1 MTGRRERKKQMTRQ
15 ALLQA
20 AIVLFGN
27 RGFDG
32 TRIEDITERVDLAKG
47 AFYNYFDSKETLL
60 AELIFQGIGILEQ
73 DHFSALD
80 TADPVDGLVRC
91 YCAFLDH
98 HPEYLGLINQAR
110 GLLVHGRGGNGRL
123 REALGDLLRRVASRL
138 APSNPPDQW
147 TEDECLAMAALLA
160 GGVTGYRS
168 LRLAVGFSPATTA
181 SHQAIVAGLF
191 RMMDEI
197 RRRRDAGSTP

>member
-1 MTGRRERKKQMTRQ
+1 LTRQ

-20 AIVLFGN
+20 AIVLFSN

-60 AELIFQGIGILEQ
+60 AELIIQGITILEQ

-80 TADPVDGLVRC
+80 SASPLDGLVQC

-110 GLLVHGRGGNGRL
+110 GLLTHGRGGNPRL
-123 REALGDLLRRVASRL
+123 REAMGDLLRRVASRL
-138 APSNPPDQW
+138 APSDQTQRW
-147 TEDECLAMAALLA
+147 TEDESIDMAALLA
-160 GGVTGYRS
+160 GSVTGYRS
-168 LRLAVGFSPATTA
+168 FRLAVGFSPATPV
-181 SHQAIVAGLF
+181 SHQAIVAGLS
-191 RMMDEI
+191 RMMDEV
-197 RRRRDAGSTP
+197 RRRRETGAPS

>member
-32 TRIEDITERVDLAKG
+32 TRVEDITERVDLAKG

-60 AELIFQGIGILEQ
+60 AELILQGIGILEEN
-73 DHFSALD
+73 HFAALD
-80 TADPVDGLVRC
+80 SGAPVDGLVRS

-110 GLLVHGRGGNGRL
+110 GLLVHGRGGNRRL
-123 REALGDLLRRVASRL
+123 REAMGDLLRRVASRL
-138 APSNPPDQW
+138 VPSNPPDQW
-147 TEDECLAMAALLA
+147 TEDECLDMAALLA
-160 GGVTGYRS
+160 GSVTGYRS
-168 LRLAVGFSPATTA
+168 FRLAAGFMQTTTA
-181 SHQAIVAGLF
+181 SYHAIVAGLS
-191 RMMDEI
+191 RMMDEM
-197 RRRRDAGSTP
+197 RRRRDGGSAS